1 MRIDLT
7 PSQTWS
13 HEVGHG
19 GVEVRIVSGEVW
31 LTRERD
37 PEDHVLSAP
46 AVFESRSHGRL
57 VVFALTDARL
67 EVAPLTRSVPVNGDQ
82 PAHAA

>member
-19 GVEVRIVSGEVW
+19 GVEVRIVAGEVW

-37 PEDHVLSAP
+37 PDDHVLAAP
-46 AVFESRSHGRL
+46 AVLESGMQGRM
-57 VVFALTDARL
+57 VVLALTAAQL
-67 EVAPLTRSVPVNGDQ
+67 EVAPLTRSIPMSGDQ

>member
-13 HEVGHG
+13 QEVGHG
-19 GVEVRIVSGEVW
+19 GVEVRIVAGEVW

-37 PEDHVLSAP
+37 PEDHVLLAP
-46 AVFESRSHGRL
+46 AVFESGMHGRM
-57 VVFALTDARL
+57 VVLALT
-67 EVAPLTRSVPVNGDQ
+67 VAQLDVTPLTRSVPMSGDQ

>member
-1 MRIDLT
+1 MKIDLL

-19 GVEVRIVSGEVW
+19 GVEVRIVAGEVW

-37 PEDHVLSAP
+37 PEDHVLAAP
-46 AVFESRSHGRL
+46 AVLESGMQGRL
-57 VVFALTDARL
+57 VVLALTAAQL
-67 EVAPLTRSVPVNGDQ
+67 EVVPLSRFVSAHGDQ